1 MNTKLRFT
9 RRPVTTVLWGILA
22 VAMSVFL
29 CIGAALWFS
38 TANLAQV
45 LDEHH
50 AAVAYRKD
58 RGVQQNDDPS
68 SPGIEYTVEDRNL
81 TEDQVAQLAGM
92 DSVKG
97 VHFHTLSGGYSPSF
111 EPVLGVTNGLRAS
124 FERYHLSTESY
135 REAMI
140 VGTVE
145 RVHWK
150 EEPVLRDMWP
160 LQDEPLECSA
170 AYYLVNVEQIV
181 LAHDS
186 YQIET
191 AIAENQQF
199 NLSIEFYGTEA
210 PEYLQPGQ
218 RYVFYGDYDPDES
231 FIIVSNSVS
240 VQGEPTRRV
249 QLNCGSC
256 FLQDGILRTP
266 KMSMNTEGEK
276 MVQAVAKLDGTL
288 EEFLADPANALWVR
302 QMEDWETQQH
312 SVPVLGTPA
321 LDTFY
326 LFMKHQAELVD
337 GRMFTE
343 SEYNAGSRVC
353 ILSDSLAERSGLKV
367 GDTIKL
373 SQFSC
378 IEGNESVLDD
388 LDGKM
393 NNPTVGAPIIMPE
406 FVTVDE
412 EFTVVGVYHLRDEWV
427 EDSYAITP
435 NTVFIPQKAQI
446 TDTFGGPNCLR
457 EQRIFTETLEDDG
470 TVSKREIVTEMWDV
484 ENGAYGI
491 YLSIELENGKMEDFL
506 LEINQD
512 PVLQGQ
518 FHTVDMG
525 LEKAFKSIEAMDSA
539 ADTLFLTVIFGWLV
553 LLAVYVV
560 LYQGSQRR
568 NLGIMRSLGASP
580 KVARNYLFGSGTI
593 LAAAG
598 VAVGGCVSLV
608 VFDIIQKKLA
618 VSTLAQVDKSAFSAG
633 IGLTEES
640 LLEMLNM
647 SQVSPA
653 MLLALCLAQLAVF
666 AAVLWLHAHL
676 LSRRRPRKLLGV

>member
-1 MNTKLRFT
+1 MDT
-9 RRPVTTVLWGILA
+9 RIRLTRKPVTTALWGILA

-29 CIGAALWFS
+29 CIGTALWFS
-38 TANLAQV
+38 TANLAAV

-50 AAVAYRKD
+50 AAVAYRRD
-58 RGVQQNDDPS
+58 RGVQRVDDPS
-68 SPGIEYTVEDRNL
+68 SPGVEYKTEDRSL
-81 TEDQVAQLAGM
+81 TQSQVNQLASM

-111 EPVLGVTNGLRAS
+111 EPVLGVTNGLKAS

-135 REAMI
+135 REVMI

-199 NLSIEFYGTEA
+199 NLSIGFYGTEA

-231 FIIVSNSVS
+231 FIIVSAPVL
-240 VQGEPTRRV
+240 GEHARRV

-288 EEFLADPANALWVR
+288 EEFLADPENALWVR
-302 QMEDWETQQH
+302 QMEDWETRQH

-326 LFMKHQAELVD
+326 LFMKHQAELVE

-343 SEYNAGSRVC
+343 SEYDAGSRVC

-367 GDTIKL
+367 GDTFKL

-378 IEGNESVLDD
+378 IEENESVVDD
-388 LDGKM
+388 MEGKL
-393 NNPTVGAPIIMPE
+393 NNPTIGSPIIMPE
-406 FVTVDE
+406 FVTEDE
-412 EFTVVGVYHLRDEWV
+412 EFTVVGLYKLRDEWV

-435 NTVFIPQKAQI
+435 NTVFIPRKAQI
-446 TDTFGGPNCLR
+446 TDTFGGPNQMKEQQIFR
-457 EQRIFTETLEDDG
+457 EILEDDE
-470 TVSKREIVTEMWDV
+470 VVKREICTEVLDV

-525 LEKAFKSIEAMDSA
+525 LEKAFKSIEAMDGA
-539 ADTLFLTVIFGWLV
+539 ADKLLVIVVLGWFF
-553 LLAVYVV
+553 LLALYVV
-560 LYQGSQRR
+560 LYQGSQRK

-580 KVARNYLFGSGTI
+580 KVARSYLFGSGMG

-608 VFDIIQKKLA
+608 MFDIIQNKLTA
-618 VSTLAQVDKSAFSAG
+618 STLAQVDKSVFSSG

-640 LLEMLNM
+640 LLEMVNM
-647 SQVSPA
+647 SQVSPV
-653 MLLALCLAQLAVF
+653 MLLLLCAAQIAVI
-666 AAVLWLHAHL
+666 AAVLWLHADR
-676 LSRRRPRKLLGV
+676 LSRRKPRELLGV

>member
-1 MNTKLRFT
+1 MDTKLRFT
-9 RRPVTTVLWGILA
+9 RKPMTTLLWGILA
-22 VAMSVFL
+22 AAMAVFL

-38 TANLAQV
+38 TANLAAV

-58 RGVQQNDDPS
+58 RGVQQVDDPS
-68 SPGIEYTVEDRNL
+68 SPGVEYKMENRDL
-81 TEDQVAQLAGM
+81 SQAQVDQLAAM

-97 VHFHTLSGGYSPSF
+97 VHFHTLGGGYSPSF
-111 EPVLGVTNGLRAS
+111 EPVLGVTNGLRGC

-135 REAMI
+135 REIMI

-145 RVHWK
+145 RVHWMRSNG
-150 EEPVLRDMWP
+150 LRDMWP
-160 LQDEPLECSA
+160 LLEGEMEETQ
-170 AYYLVNVEQIV
+170 AYYLVNVEEII

-199 NLSIEFYGTEA
+199 NLSIQFYGTEA

-218 RYVFYGDYDPDES
+218 RYVFYGDYDPDEY
-231 FIIVSNSVS
+231 FMDIGVPL
-240 VQGEPTRRV
+240 QGEIARRV
-249 QLNCGSC
+249 HLECRSC

-266 KMSMNTEGEK
+266 DLSWNTEGEK
-276 MVQAVAKLDGTL
+276 IVQAVAKLDGTL

-302 QMEDWETQQH
+302 QMEDWNTRQH

-343 SEYNAGSRVC
+343 SEYDSGSRVC
-353 ILSDSLAERSGLKV
+353 ILSDSLAERSGLTV
-367 GDTIKL
+367 GDTIQL

-378 IEGNESVLDD
+378 IDENGSVNVDNT
-388 LDGKM
+388 DGKL
-393 NNPTVGAPIIMPE
+393 NNPTVGSPIIMPE
-406 FVTVDE
+406 FVTEDE
-412 EFTVVGVYHLRDEWV
+412 EFTVVGLYKLRDDWV
-427 EDSYAITP
+427 DESYSITP

-446 TDTFGGPNCLR
+446 ADVFGGPNIMR
-457 EQRIFTETLEDDG
+457 ERTVGTEIEING
-470 TVSKREIVTEMWDV
+470 EIVRDVVTEV
-484 ENGAYGI
+484 EYLENGSFGI
-491 YLSIELENGKMEDFL
+491 YLSIELENGKMEQFL
-506 LEINQD
+506 LDINED
-512 PVLQGQ
+512 PVLKGQ
-518 FHTVDMG
+518 FYTVDMG
-525 LEKAFKSIEAMDSA
+525 LEKAFQSIEAMDSA
-539 ADTLFLTVIFGWLV
+539 ADKLLLTVAAGWLL

-568 NLGIMRSLGASP
+568 NLGIMRSLGATP
-580 KVARNYLFGSGTI
+580 KVARGYLFGSGMT

-598 VAVGGCVSLV
+598 VAVGGVVSLLI
-608 VFDIIQKKLA
+608 FDVIQSKLA
-618 VSTLAQVDKSAFSAG
+618 QSTLAQVDKSAFSAG

-640 LLEMLNM
+640 LIEMVNM

-653 MLLALCLAQLAVF
+653 MLLTLCLAQLAVI
-666 AAVLWLHAHL
+666 ALVLWLHANA

>member
-1 MNTKLRFT
+1 MDTKLRFT
-9 RRPVTTVLWGILA
+9 RKPMTTLLWGILA
-22 VAMSVFL
+22 AAMAVFL

-38 TANLAQV
+38 TANLAAV

-58 RGVQQNDDPS
+58 RGVQQVDDPS
-68 SPGIEYTVEDRNL
+68 SPGVEYKMENRDL
-81 TEDQVAQLAGM
+81 SQAQVDQLAAM

-97 VHFHTLSGGYSPSF
+97 VHFHTLGGGYSPSF
-111 EPVLGVTNGLRAS
+111 EPVLGVTNGLRGC

-135 REAMI
+135 REIMI

-145 RVHWK
+145 RVHWMRSNG
-150 EEPVLRDMWP
+150 LRDMWP
-160 LQDEPLECSA
+160 LLEGEMEETQ
-170 AYYLVNVEQIV
+170 AYYLVNVEEII

-199 NLSIEFYGTEA
+199 NLSIQFYGTEA

-218 RYVFYGDYDPDES
+218 RYVFYGDYDPDEY
-231 FIIVSNSVS
+231 FMDIGVPL
-240 VQGEPTRRV
+240 QGEIARRV
-249 QLNCGSC
+249 HLECRSC

-266 KMSMNTEGEK
+266 DLSWNTEGEK
-276 MVQAVAKLDGTL
+276 IVQAVAKLDGTL

-302 QMEDWETQQH
+302 QMEDWNTRQH

-343 SEYNAGSRVC
+343 SEYDSGSRVC
-353 ILSDSLAERSGLKV
+353 ILSDSLAERSGLTV
-367 GDTIKL
+367 GDTIQL

-378 IEGNESVLDD
+378 IDENESVNVDNT
-388 LDGKM
+388 DGKL
-393 NNPTVGAPIIMPE
+393 NNPTVGSPIIMPE
-406 FVTVDE
+406 FVTEDE
-412 EFTVVGVYHLRDEWV
+412 EFTVVGLYKLRDDWV
-427 EDSYAITP
+427 DESYSITP

-446 TDTFGGPNCLR
+446 ADVFGGPNIMR
-457 EQRIFTETLEDDG
+457 ERTVGTEIEIDG
-470 TVSKREIVTEMWDV
+470 EIVRDVVTEV
-484 ENGAYGI
+484 EYLENGSFGI
-491 YLSIELENGKMEDFL
+491 YLSIELENGKMEQFL
-506 LEINQD
+506 LDINED
-512 PVLQGQ
+512 PVLKGQ
-518 FHTVDMG
+518 FYTVDMG
-525 LEKAFKSIEAMDSA
+525 LEKAFQSIEAMDSA
-539 ADTLFLTVIFGWLV
+539 ADKLLLTVAAGWLL

-568 NLGIMRSLGASP
+568 NLGIMRSLGATP
-580 KVARNYLFGSGTI
+580 KVARGYLFGSGMT

-598 VAVGGCVSLV
+598 VAVGGVVSLLI
-608 VFDIIQKKLA
+608 FDVIQSKLA
-618 VSTLAQVDKSAFSAG
+618 QSTLAQVDKSAFSAG

-640 LLEMLNM
+640 LIEMVNM

-653 MLLALCLAQLAVF
+653 MLLTLCLAQLAVI
-666 AAVLWLHAHL
+666 ALVLWLHANA

>member
-1 MNTKLRFT
+1 MDTKLRFT
-9 RRPVTTVLWGILA
+9 RKPMTTLLWGILA
-22 VAMSVFL
+22 AAMAVFL

-38 TANLAQV
+38 TANLAAV

-58 RGVQQNDDPS
+58 RGVQQVDDPS
-68 SPGIEYTVEDRNL
+68 SPGVEYKMENRDL
-81 TEDQVAQLAGM
+81 SQAQVDQLAAM

-97 VHFHTLSGGYSPSF
+97 VHFHTLGGGYSPSF
-111 EPVLGVTNGLRAS
+111 EPVLGVTNGLRGC

-135 REAMI
+135 REIMI

-145 RVHWK
+145 RVHWMRSNG
-150 EEPVLRDMWP
+150 LRDMWP
-160 LQDEPLECSA
+160 LLEGEMEETQ
-170 AYYLVNVEQIV
+170 AYYLVNVEEII

-199 NLSIEFYGTEA
+199 NLSIQFYGTEA

-218 RYVFYGDYDPDES
+218 RYVFYGDYDPDEY
-231 FIIVSNSVS
+231 FMDIGVPL
-240 VQGEPTRRV
+240 QGEIARRV
-249 QLNCGSC
+249 HLECRSC

-266 KMSMNTEGEK
+266 DLSWNTEGEK
-276 MVQAVAKLDGTL
+276 IVQAVAKLDGTL

-302 QMEDWETQQH
+302 QMEDWNTRQH

-343 SEYNAGSRVC
+343 SEYDSGSRVC
-353 ILSDSLAERSGLKV
+353 ILSDSLAERSGLTV
-367 GDTIKL
+367 GDTIQL

-378 IEGNESVLDD
+378 IDENGSVNVDNT
-388 LDGKM
+388 DGKL
-393 NNPTVGAPIIMPE
+393 NNPTVGSPIIMPE
-406 FVTVDE
+406 FVTEDE
-412 EFTVVGVYHLRDEWV
+412 EFTVVGLYKLRDDWV
-427 EDSYAITP
+427 DESYSITP

-446 TDTFGGPNCLR
+446 ADVFGGPNIMR
-457 EQRIFTETLEDDG
+457 ERTVGTEIEING
-470 TVSKREIVTEMWDV
+470 EIVRDVVTEV
-484 ENGAYGI
+484 EYLENGSFGI
-491 YLSIELENGKMEDFL
+491 YLSIELENGKMEQFL
-506 LEINQD
+506 LDINED
-512 PVLQGQ
+512 PVLKGQ
-518 FHTVDMG
+518 FYTVDMG
-525 LEKAFKSIEAMDSA
+525 LEKAFQSIEAMDSA
-539 ADTLFLTVIFGWLV
+539 ADKLLLTVAAGWLL

-568 NLGIMRSLGASP
+568 NLGIMRSLGATP
-580 KVARNYLFGSGTI
+580 RVARGYLFGSGMT

-598 VAVGGCVSLV
+598 VAVGGVVSLLI
-608 VFDIIQKKLA
+608 FDVIQSKLA
-618 VSTLAQVDKSAFSAG
+618 QSTLAQVDKSAFSAG

-640 LLEMLNM
+640 LIEMVNM

-653 MLLALCLAQLAVF
+653 MLLTLCLAQLAVI
-666 AAVLWLHAHL
+666 ALVLWLHANA

>member
-1 MNTKLRFT
+1 MDTKLRFT
-9 RRPVTTVLWGILA
+9 RKPMTTLLWGILA
-22 VAMSVFL
+22 AAMAVFL

-38 TANLAQV
+38 TANLAAV

-58 RGVQQNDDPS
+58 RGVQQVDDPS
-68 SPGIEYTVEDRNL
+68 SPGVEYKMENRDL
-81 TEDQVAQLAGM
+81 SQAQVDQLAAM

-97 VHFHTLSGGYSPSF
+97 VHFHTLGGGYSPSF
-111 EPVLGVTNGLRAS
+111 EPVLGVTNGLRGC

-135 REAMI
+135 REIMI

-145 RVHWK
+145 RVHWMRSNG
-150 EEPVLRDMWP
+150 LRDMWP
-160 LQDEPLECSA
+160 LLEGEMEETQ
-170 AYYLVNVEQIV
+170 AYYLVNVEEII

-199 NLSIEFYGTEA
+199 NLSIQFYGTEA

-218 RYVFYGDYDPDES
+218 RYVFYGDYDPDEY
-231 FIIVSNSVS
+231 FMDIGVPL
-240 VQGEPTRRV
+240 QGEIARRV
-249 QLNCGSC
+249 HLECRSC

-266 KMSMNTEGEK
+266 DLSWNTEGEK
-276 MVQAVAKLDGTL
+276 IVQAVAKLDGTL
-288 EEFLADPANALWVR
+288 EEFLAEPANALWVR
-302 QMEDWETQQH
+302 QMEDWNTRQH

-343 SEYNAGSRVC
+343 SEYDSGSRVC
-353 ILSDSLAERSGLKV
+353 ILSDSLAERSGLTV
-367 GDTIKL
+367 GDTIQL

-378 IEGNESVLDD
+378 IDENESVNVDNT
-388 LDGKM
+388 DGKL
-393 NNPTVGAPIIMPE
+393 NNPTVGSPIIMPE
-406 FVTVDE
+406 FVTEDE
-412 EFTVVGVYHLRDEWV
+412 EFTVVGLYKLRDDWV
-427 EDSYAITP
+427 DESYSITP

-446 TDTFGGPNCLR
+446 ADVFGGPNIMR
-457 EQRIFTETLEDDG
+457 ERTVGTEIEIDG
-470 TVSKREIVTEMWDV
+470 EIVRDVVTEV
-484 ENGAYGI
+484 EYLENGSFGI
-491 YLSIELENGKMEDFL
+491 YLSIELENGKMEQFL
-506 LEINQD
+506 LDINED
-512 PVLQGQ
+512 PVLKGQ
-518 FHTVDMG
+518 FYTVDMG
-525 LEKAFKSIEAMDSA
+525 LEKAFQSIEAMDSA
-539 ADTLFLTVIFGWLV
+539 ADKLLLTVAAGWLL

-568 NLGIMRSLGASP
+568 NLGIMRSLGATP
-580 KVARNYLFGSGTI
+580 KVARGYLFGSGMT

-598 VAVGGCVSLV
+598 VAVGGVVSLLI
-608 VFDIIQKKLA
+608 FDVIQSKLA
-618 VSTLAQVDKSAFSAG
+618 QSTLAQVDKSAFSAG

-640 LLEMLNM
+640 LIEMVNM

-653 MLLALCLAQLAVF
+653 MLLTLCLAQLAVI
-666 AAVLWLHAHL
+666 ALVLWLHANA